1 MMFNFH
7 YKINCRQS
15 YSYACAVN
23 NEGFFMGPTE
33 GPSYYNFA
41 WVPHT
46 FGGGLTP
53 ADLPLFRAL
62 VCCTRDIAGRPVT
75 HRSSVSLH

>member
-1 MMFNFH
+1 
-7 YKINCRQS
+7 
-15 YSYACAVN
+15 
-23 NEGFFMGPTE
+23 MGPTE